1 MASSTVAQSPTGMA
15 FSRLVAASN
24 SPPSPTVPGRDPD
37 GAEAASLQGA
47 PEEPAQFNIG
57 SPLRS
62 GPAASKLENIISDL
76 MRQLEKANNT
86 ILEMGMKGAALEKE
100 LQMRKLF
107 EEMNIKN
114 AV

>member
-1 MASSTVAQSPTGMA
+1 M
-15 FSRLVAASN
+15 VAASN
-24 SPPSPTVPGRDPD
+24 SPPSPTIPGRDAD
-37 GAEAASLQGA
+37 GADAASLQGA
-47 PEEPAQFNIG
+47 PEEPAQFNSG

-114 AV
+114 AVEQETMYLE